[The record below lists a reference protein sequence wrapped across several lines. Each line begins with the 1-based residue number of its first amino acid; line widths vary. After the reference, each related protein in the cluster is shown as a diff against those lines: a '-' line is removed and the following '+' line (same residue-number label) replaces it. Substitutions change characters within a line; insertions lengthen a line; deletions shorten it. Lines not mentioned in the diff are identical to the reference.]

1 VEEEGGVVEGVLAA
15 AGEGRSDAVGGVVGG
30 VVEEF
35 LQLCLRVDLTRVQ
48 FRISLL
54 LMTSTAL
61 WQQNRITQKQ
71 SMNHFPTHIFLRI
84 QIVQETLKIKFLIIL
99 MHRPRLPRRT
109 QRLKPTL

>member
-1 VEEEGGVVEGVLAA
+1 MEEEGGVVEGVLAA

-54 LMTSTAL
+54 LMASTAL
-61 WQQNRITQKQ
+61 GEKDRITQQ
-71 SMNHFPTHIFLRI
+71 
-84 QIVQETLKIKFLIIL
+84 
-99 MHRPRLPRRT
+99 
-109 QRLKPTL
+109 